1 MVSNQLVDASFRD
14 CNFYGFVQATPRRPW
29 IMEGCRFHA
38 GVQLGTGMTNT
49 PFALTSAASA
59 V

>member
-1 MVSNQLVDASFRD
+1 VVSNQLVDASFRD

-38 GVQLGTGMTNT
+38 GVQLGTGMTIRR
-49 PFALTSAASA
+49 SR
-59 V
+59 